1 MDAGAAGKPQSV
13 TTIQRGNIS
22 GKNTTQKFSK
32 VSPNKNFYFQNL
44 NKMVCIAVASNVT
57 SSVPNK
63 FSPVRSTQKPKMKK
77 KSRTDREFKS
87 LREIVPS
94 VSGKQ
99 HVDKLE
105 VVLEAIQY
113 IRQLEEQLCEIDPS
127 LLKAA
132 FMATACGIKNWSD
145 LAIVSISTLIITEMW
160 KCYWASFR
168 RCQIRRNWWT
178 HFIESIDTLFTDLID
193 SFYRPQD
200 AKYSFFGWCCWCS
213 ILIKNHFEM
222 YKFIYHEKTQKLNKN
237 N

>member
-1 MDAGAAGKPQSV
+1 
-13 TTIQRGNIS
+13 
-22 GKNTTQKFSK
+22 
-32 VSPNKNFYFQNL
+32 
-44 NKMVCIAVASNVT
+44 MVCIAVASNVT

-113 IRQLEEQLCEIDPS
+113 IRQLEEQLCDIDPS

-132 FMATACGIKNWSD
+132 FMATACGIKN
-145 LAIVSISTLIITEMW
+145 
-160 KCYWASFR
+160 
-168 RCQIRRNWWT
+168 
-178 HFIESIDTLFTDLID
+178 
-193 SFYRPQD
+193 
-200 AKYSFFGWCCWCS
+200 
-213 ILIKNHFEM
+213 
-222 YKFIYHEKTQKLNKN
+222 
-237 N
+237 